1 MTAWDHPATLAGAAV
16 DWGQQERLLVVR
28 PDNLGDVVLCGP
40 ALRALRRAAP
50 RARLDLL
57 AAPAGAAAAPLL
69 PEVDAVLL
77 ASVSWQQIDPAAIP
91 ADDDLALVRRI
102 ADGRYDAAIIL
113 TSASQSPWPAGYLC
127 RLAGVP
133 VRVGTSAE
141 FGGAGLTHWVP
152 APPDGLHQADRALH
166 VLRRVGVPPMETS
179 LRLRIPPAAR
189 QVARRMLAAAGV
201 AVGEPYVLLLPG
213 ASCPSR
219 RYPADRF
226 RTVVALLAQEGAR
239 VVVAGPAREAPL
251 LDEVAAGSPD
261 AVAAAGF
268 DVPALAAAV
277 ADADVVVCNNSGGTH
292 LADALG
298 RPVVVLFGGT
308 ERVPEYAPRF
318 FRSAVLRIP
327 TVCSPCRQL
336 SCPYELECLDLPP
349 EEVARHAL
357 RLRTATTGAGRRAGP
372 P

>member
-1 MTAWDHPATLAGAAV
+1 M
-16 DWGQQERLLVVR
+16 
-28 PDNLGDVVLCGP
+28 
-40 ALRALRRAAP
+40 
-50 RARLDLL
+50 
-57 AAPAGAAAAPLL
+57 
-69 PEVDAVLL
+69 
-77 ASVSWQQIDPAAIP
+77 
-91 ADDDLALVRRI
+91 
-102 ADGRYDAAIIL
+102 
-113 TSASQSPWPAGYLC
+113 
-127 RLAGVP
+127 
-133 VRVGTSAE
+133 
-141 FGGAGLTHWVP
+141 
-152 APPDGLHQADRALH
+152 
-166 VLRRVGVPPMETS
+166 
-179 LRLRIPPAAR
+179 
-189 QVARRMLAAAGV
+189 
-201 AVGEPYVLLLPG
+201 
-213 ASCPSR
+213 
-219 RYPADRF
+219 
-226 RTVVALLAQEGAR
+226 
-239 VVVAGPAREAPL
+239 VVAGPAREAPL